1 MTTATARSIFMGP
14 RLRRLRRELGLTQA
28 DMAADLEI
36 SAPYVALLE
45 RNQRPVTADMLLRLA
60 RTYKIDLADLAG
72 DGGADHTARMH
83 SVLKDPMFSDID
95 IPGLEISDL
104 AVSYPGM
111 TEAFL
116 RLYTA
121 YREEQLALAEQ
132 RAPAIAGSAPRPGQ
146 EMIDAN
152 DPVADVRR
160 FLAARRN
167 NFASLDDAAERLA
180 QASSLA
186 STHGASQGSPGPG
199 GFIERLRVRHNLQ
212 VRFMPPSVMLGSV
225 RRLDLHRRQVLIEDS
240 LDTASLDFELAK
252 QLAYLELEAE
262 IGTALEDGKFA
273 NKSAELLARR
283 ALAAYAAAAIIMPYS
298 SFAKAVETRRY
309 DLEALA
315 RQFGTSFEQTAHRV
329 TTLQRPGAEKI
340 PFFLIRVDPAGN
352 ISKLLDG
359 AGFPFARHGGACPL
373 WSVHGIFKRPREIVT
388 QWLELPDG
396 QRFFSIARTVTAG
409 GGSFGAIRVE
419 RAIAVGCAA
428 EHAGQLIYTRDG
440 HGPDADAPTPVGVAC
455 RVCHRPKCAARSAP
469 PIGREILPDD
479 FRTSSVPFGFS
490 AD

>member
-1 MTTATARSIFMGP
+1 MATSSTRSVFMGP
-14 RLRRLRRELGLTQA
+14 RLRRLRRDLGLTQA

-72 DGGADHTARMH
+72 DGGADHTARMQ
-83 SVLKDPMFSDID
+83 SALKEPMFSDID
-95 IPGLEISDL
+95 IPALEISDL

-121 YREEQLALAEQ
+121 YREEQLALAE
-132 RAPAIAGSAPRPGQ
+132 RSASELTGAASSRGR
-146 EMIDAN
+146 ESFDAN
-152 DPVADVRR
+152 DPVAEVRR

-167 NFASLDDAAERLA
+167 NFANLDDAAERLA
-180 QASSLA
+180 QVPS
-186 STHGASQGSPGPG
+186 GPA
-199 GFIERLRVRHNLQ
+199 GFIERFRARHNLQ
-212 VRFMPPSVMLGSV
+212 VRYLPPNVMLGSV
-225 RRLDLHRRQVLIEDS
+225 RRLDLHRRQLLLEDS
-240 LDTASLDFELAK
+240 LDTASLNFQLAK
-252 QLAYLELEAE
+252 QLAYLEMEDEIGPALEA
-262 IGTALEDGKFA
+262 GKFST
-273 NKSAELLARR
+273 KSAELLARR
-283 ALAAYAAAAIIMPYS
+283 ALAAYAAGALIMPYS
-298 SFAKAVETRRY
+298 TFAKAVETRRY

-315 RQFGTSFEQTAHRV
+315 RQFGTSFEQTAHRL
-329 TTLQRPGAEKI
+329 TTLQRPGSEKV

-352 ISKLLDG
+352 VSKLLDG
-359 AGFPFARHGGACPL
+359 AGFPFAKHGGACPL
-373 WSVHGIFKRPREIVT
+373 WSVHGVFRTPRQIVT

-419 RAIAVGCAA
+419 RAIAIGCAA

-440 HGPDADAPTPVGVAC
+440 HGARVDEPTPIGVAC
-455 RVCHRPKCAARSAP
+455 RVCHRPRCTARSAP

-490 AD
+490 GD

>member
-1 MTTATARSIFMGP
+1 MNTSSARSIFMGP

-72 DGGADHTARMH
+72 DGGADHTARLQ
-83 SVLKDPMFSDID
+83 SVLKEPMFADID
-95 IPGLEISDL
+95 IPALEISDL

-111 TEAFL
+111 AEAFL

-121 YREEQLALAEQ
+121 YREEQLALAE
-132 RAPAIAGSAPRPGQ
+132 RRSPAMAGAATAAG
-146 EMIDAN
+146 ETLDAN
-152 DPVADVRR
+152 DPVAEVRR

-167 NFASLDDAAERLA
+167 NFANLDDAAERLA
-180 QASSLA
+180 QACA
-186 STHGASQGSPGPG
+186 GPS
-199 GFIERLRVRHNLQ
+199 GFAERLRVRHKLQ
-212 VRFMPPSVMLGSV
+212 VRYLPPNVMLGSV
-225 RRLDLHRRQVLIEDS
+225 RRLDLHRRQILIEDS
-240 LDTASLDFELAK
+240 LDNASLHFELAK
-252 QLAYLELEAE
+252 QLAYLELEGE
-262 IGTALEDGKFA
+262 ITAGLEAGKFTS
-273 NKSAELLARR
+273 KSAELLARR
-283 ALAAYAAAAIIMPYS
+283 ALAAYAAAALIMPYS
-298 SFAKAVETRRY
+298 AFAKAVDARHY

-329 TTLQRPGAEKI
+329 TTLQRPGLERI

-352 ISKLLDG
+352 VSKLLDG

-373 WSVHGIFKRPREIVT
+373 WSVHGIFKTPRQIVT

-396 QRFFSIARTVTAG
+396 KRFFSIARTVTAG
-409 GGSFGAIRVE
+409 GGSFGAVRVE
-419 RAIAVGCAA
+419 RAIAIGCAA
-428 EHAGQLIYTRDG
+428 EHAGQLIYTRDE
-440 HGPDADAPTPVGVAC
+440 HGPRASEPTPIGVAC

>member
-1 MTTATARSIFMGP
+1 MATQGVRSVFMGP
-14 RLRRLRRELGLTQA
+14 RLRRLRRDLGLTQA
-28 DMAADLEI
+28 DMATDLEI

-72 DGGADHTARMH
+72 DGGADNTARMQ
-83 SVLKDPMFSDID
+83 SVLKEPMFSDID
-95 IPGLEISDL
+95 IPPLEITDL

-121 YREEQLALAEQ
+121 YREEQLALAD
-132 RAPAIAGSAPRPGQ
+132 RAAPVLTGGSHAGPEGF
-146 EMIDAN
+146 DAN
-152 DPVADVRR
+152 DPVAEVRR

-167 NFASLDDAAERLA
+167 NFPTLDDAAERLA
-180 QASSLA
+180 QVA
-186 STHGASQGSPGPG
+186 TGPS
-199 GFIERLRVRHNLQ
+199 GFIERLKVRHNLQ
-212 VRFMPPSVMLGSV
+212 VRYLPPNVMLGSV
-225 RRLDLHRRQVLIEDS
+225 RRLDLHRKQLLLEDS
-240 LDTASLDFELAK
+240 LDTASLTFQLAK
-252 QLAYLELEAE
+252 QLVYLELEDEVGAAFE
-262 IGTALEDGKFA
+262 AGHFTS
-273 NKSAELLARR
+273 KSAEYLARR
-283 ALAAYAAAAIIMPYS
+283 ALAGYAAAALIMPYS
-298 SFAKAVETRRY
+298 AFAKAVDTRRY

-329 TTLQRPGAEKI
+329 TTLQRPGLEKV

-359 AGFPFARHGGACPL
+359 AGFPFAKHGGACPL
-373 WSVHGIFKRPREIVT
+373 WSVHSVFKTPRQIVT

-409 GGSFGAIRVE
+409 GGSFDAMRVE
-419 RAIAVGCAA
+419 RAIAIGCAA
-428 EHAGQLIYTRDG
+428 EHAGQLIYARDG
-440 HGPDADAPTPVGVAC
+440 HEPRADEITPIGVAC
-455 RVCHRPKCAARSAP
+455 RVCHRSKCAARSAL
-469 PIGREILPDD
+469 PIGRELLPDD
-479 FRTSSVPFGFS
+479 FRTLNVPFGFS

>member
-1 MTTATARSIFMGP
+1 MATSTSSTRSVFMGP
-14 RLRRLRRELGLTQA
+14 RLRRLRRDLGLTQA

-72 DGGADHTARMH
+72 DGGADHAARMQAIM
-83 SVLKDPMFSDID
+83 KEPMFADID
-95 IPGLEISDL
+95 IPALEISDL
-104 AVSYPGM
+104 AVSYPGV

-121 YREEQLALAEQ
+121 YREEQLALAD
-132 RAPAIAGSAPRPGQ
+132 RAMPATSAAPG
-146 EMIDAN
+146 ENFDAN
-152 DPVADVRR
+152 DPVAEVRR

-167 NFASLDDAAERLA
+167 NFPQLDDAAERLA
-180 QASSLA
+180 QMPAG
-186 STHGASQGSPGPG
+186 TN
-199 GFIERLRVRHNLQ
+199 GFVERLQSRHNLQ
-212 VRFMPPSVMLGSV
+212 VRYLPPNVMLGSL
-225 RRLDLHRRQVLIEDS
+225 RRLDLHRRQLLIEDS
-240 LDTASLDFELAK
+240 LDNASLHFELAK
-252 QLAYLELEAE
+252 QLAYLELDDE
-262 IGTALEDGKFA
+262 IGGALEGAQFTS
-273 NKSAELLARR
+273 KSTELLARR

-298 SFAKAVETRRY
+298 TFAKAVEARRY

-315 RQFGTSFEQTAHRV
+315 RQFGTSFEQTAHRI
-329 TTLQRPGAEKI
+329 TTLQRPGLEKV

-359 AGFPFARHGGACPL
+359 AGFPFAKHGGACPL
-373 WSVHGIFKRPREIVT
+373 WSVHGIFKTPRQIVT

-419 RAIAVGCAA
+419 RAIAIGCAA

-440 HGPDADAPTPVGVAC
+440 HGPRADEPTPIGVAC
-455 RVCHRPKCAARSAP
+455 RVCHRPKCAARSAL

-479 FRTSSVPFGFS
+479 FRTLSVPFGFS

>member
-1 MTTATARSIFMGP
+1 MTTVSARSIFMGP

-60 RTYKIDLADLAG
+60 RTYKIDLTDVAG
-72 DGGADHTARMH
+72 DGGADHTARMQ

-95 IPGLEISDL
+95 IPALEISDV

-111 TEAFL
+111 AEAFL

-121 YREEQLALAEQ
+121 YREEQLALAERQ
-132 RAPAIAGSAPRPGQ
+132 APLMPGAASGQ
-146 EMIDAN
+146 DNFDAN

-167 NFASLDDAAERLA
+167 NFANIDDAAERLA
-180 QASSLA
+180 QDSS
-186 STHGASQGSPGPG
+186 GPA
-199 GFIERLRVRHNLQ
+199 GFIERLRDRHNLQ
-212 VRFMPPSVMLGSV
+212 VRYLPPNVMLGSV
-225 RRLDLHRRQVLIEDS
+225 RRLDLHRRQLLLEDS
-240 LDTASLDFELAK
+240 LDTASLHFELAK
-252 QLAYLELEAE
+252 QLAYLELEGD
-262 IGTALEDGKFA
+262 IGAALEAGKFA
-273 NKSAELLARR
+273 SKSAELLARR

-298 SFAKAVETRRY
+298 TFAKAVDARRY

-329 TTLQRPGAEKI
+329 TTLQRPGLEKI

-352 ISKLLDG
+352 VSKLLDG

-373 WSVHGIFKRPREIVT
+373 WSVHGIFKTPRQIVT

-396 QRFFSIARTVTAG
+396 HRFFSIARTVTAG
-409 GGSFGAIRVE
+409 GGSFGAMRVE
-419 RAIAVGCAA
+419 RAIAIGCAA

-440 HGPDADAPTPVGVAC
+440 HGPRADEPTPIGVAC